1 MDYDSD
7 FLKECRDER
16 LRKRLWVLFQRAEEE
31 ARTFCDSGNC
41 WIRIL
46 KVVECANA
54 SWSPDGTI
62 KIPVSCGNL
71 GVIFH
76 EVFHSAFHQ
85 SPLWHVRCNGNDQW
99 GNAFCDA
106 FRYFMDD
113 LHLSD
118 SEDTKFFPD
127 FKSKMTKPTKDIVI
141 VGDRYQGWA
150 SRIVLKACEIAGARD
165 MPEYSEYDAFK
176 QLWRER
182 NADPNEPLTKYF
194 GLA

>member
-76 EVFHSAFHQ
+76 EVFHSAFHCC
-85 SPLWHVRCNGNDQW
+85 PLWHVRYNGNDDW
-99 GNAFCDA
+99 GDAFCDA
-106 FRYFMDD
+106 FRYFMEKR
-113 LHLSD
+113 HLSD
-118 SEDTKFFPD
+118 SEDTKFLTD
-127 FKSKMTKPTKDIVI
+127 FKGKMNKPTDIL
-141 VGDRYQGWA
+141 GDHDHYQGRA
-150 SRIVLKACEIAGARD
+150 SRIVLKANR
-165 MPEYSEYDAFK
+165 EYDRFK
-176 QLWRER
+176 HLWRER